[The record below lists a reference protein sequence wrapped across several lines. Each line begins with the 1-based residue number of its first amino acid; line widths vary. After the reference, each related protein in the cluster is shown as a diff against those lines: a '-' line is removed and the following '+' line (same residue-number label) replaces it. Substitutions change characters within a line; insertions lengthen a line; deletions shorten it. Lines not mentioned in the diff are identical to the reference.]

1 MRGFRPC
8 KPPYG
13 YKNVSGAGIKAYCE
27 ICEEEAKFV
36 RLAYEKYSTG
46 LYTLDLLLA
55 ELNTLG
61 LKIKGQPISRSGLA
75 KMLSNIFYIGKFIYN
90 GVIYEGEHKAII
102 SKDLFYRVKKLL
114 NRGLPTSLPLKHD
127 FTYSMMI
134 TCWYDGHYFVG
145 YIKKGKYVYW
155 KCYCRKGHKKCE
167 NQQISQIELE
177 KQIESIFENLYIPLE
192 DNLKIRKMLLQMHKE
207 KCMFCDKTLEQINSE
222 IEKIE
227 KQSKLLTTKLLE
239 GVIDDITYK
248 EMKTEFSI
256 KLDKL
261 ELEKDKI
268 KEIPKSFS
276 YYVENLLELCKDAPH
291 LWKTAEPLKKREL
304 LKIVCSNLQIK
315 DRKLI
320 VTLAPPFSQL
330 SKIKINGQNLHS
342 VHVSGQGWIRTT
354 VVSRRQIYSLLPLAT
369 RAPTHIFCFQ
379 ICL

>member
-1 MRGFRPC
+1 
-8 KPPYG
+8 
-13 YKNVSGAGIKAYCE
+13 
-27 ICEEEAKFV
+27 
-36 RLAYEKYSTG
+36 
-46 LYTLDLLLA
+46 
-55 ELNTLG
+55 
-61 LKIKGQPISRSGLA
+61 
-75 KMLSNIFYIGKFIYN
+75 
-90 GVIYEGEHKAII
+90 
-102 SKDLFYRVKKLL
+102 
-114 NRGLPTSLPLKHD
+114 
-127 FTYSMMI
+127 
-134 TCWYDGHYFVG
+134 
-145 YIKKGKYVYW
+145 
-155 KCYCRKGHKKCE
+155 
-167 NQQISQIELE
+167 
-177 KQIESIFENLYIPLE
+177 
-192 DNLKIRKMLLQMHKE
+192 MLLQIHKE

-320 VTLAPPFSQL
+320 ETLAPPFSQL

-342 VHVSGQGWIRTT
+342 VHVSGASGTKLEPLTDPLRAKRKQPIFNTFQLLSQFVRIIVFLMFYPNLHFYWLAEFVI
-354 VVSRRQIYSLLPLAT
+354 IYQNCCNKNVT
-369 RAPTHIFCFQ
+369 RFCFP
-379 ICL
+379 LN